1 MVNPVPSHP
10 RITTAYGVAGNWS
23 GGRHGGADFG
33 SPGINGAT
41 VVAPWGGTV
50 TGANWGSA
58 YGNHVVIDFDRLP
71 DGSPGLWGVLA
82 HMSRVDKRSG
92 RVEAGQR
99 IGAVGSSGNA
109 TGPHLHFEVQRAAG
123 WRSGNHVNPQSWID
137 AQKSAP
143 PPPPAGADFGPVYI
157 DKLHYGQKDSDSVRA
172 LQRALN
178 AHRLAAPG
186 NITLVVSG
194 NYLDLTDQVVRACQ
208 AQHRYG
214 SDAPRTSFVGRRQ
227 AEHLGLRIVG

>member
-1 MVNPVPSHP
+1 V
-10 RITTAYGVAGNWS
+10 
-23 GGRHGGADFG
+23 
-33 SPGINGAT
+33 NGAT

-50 TGANWGSA
+50 TGANWGAA

-82 HMSRVDKRSG
+82 HMARADVRSG

-99 IGAVGSSGNA
+99 IGAVGSTGNA

-123 WRSGNHVNPQSWID
+123 WRSGNHVDPQPWID
-137 AQKSAP
+137 AQPSTP
-143 PPPPAGADFGPVYI
+143 PHDPADHGPVYL
-157 DKLHYGQKDSDSVRA
+157 DKLHYGQQESDSVRA

-178 AHRLAAPG
+178 GHRLAPPG
-186 NITLVVSG
+186 NITLPVTG
-194 NYLDLTDQVVRACQ
+194 AYLDLTDQVVRACQ
-208 AQHRYG
+208 VQHGYG
-214 SDAPRTSFVGRRQ
+214 SDAPGTSFVGRRQ